1 MIVLLT
7 DGNPNKGNGIGVNPI
22 PVIKKYVVDH
32 PETALYAIGLGEADR
47 LMLRKIGELG
57 RGGSLMADDLETLV
71 DFYDSLAQN
80 FQMVIKSKIKTDE
93 EEE

>member
-7 DGNPNKGNGIGVNPI
+7 DGNPNKGNGVGVNPI
-22 PVIKKYVVDH
+22 PVIKNH
-32 PETALYAIGLGEADR
+32 IQNFPETAMYAIGLGEADR
-47 LMLRKIGELG
+47 LMLRRIGELG

-80 FQMVIKSKIKTDE
+80 FQMVIKSKMPETE
-93 EEE
+93 

>member
-1 MIVLLT
+1 M
-7 DGNPNKGNGIGVNPI
+7 
-22 PVIKKYVVDH
+22 KKHIENH

-47 LMLRKIGELG
+47 LMLRRIGEIG

-80 FQMVIKSKIKTDE
+80 FQLVVKAKVE
-93 EEE
+93 E